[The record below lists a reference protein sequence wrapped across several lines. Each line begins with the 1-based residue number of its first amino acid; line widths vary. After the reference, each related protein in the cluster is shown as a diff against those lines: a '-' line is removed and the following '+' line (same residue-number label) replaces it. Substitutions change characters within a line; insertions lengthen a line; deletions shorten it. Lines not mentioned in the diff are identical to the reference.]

1 MAAPPSDRDLATSA
15 ARKAGAIA
23 MRSFRGTLAVRHKAP
38 DQPLTDADVA
48 IDALLHT
55 LLAQARPDYG
65 WLSEES
71 VDRPDRLA
79 RARVWVVDPID
90 GTRSYIAGRREFA
103 ISIGL
108 AEDGDAVVGVVH
120 NPATGELYRAERGE
134 GAFRQDTAE
143 DEPARLRVATPSA
156 RGRPVLLA
164 SRSEIAAAE
173 LDPFAERFEIRPCG
187 STAYKLALVAAGA
200 ADAFLSRGPK
210 SEWDVCAGA
219 LLVREAGGRVTDLAG
234 RPLRFNRPQP
244 FVQGILATR
253 GDLHDTLLAA
263 LASLPPTPRMTRAVD
278 D

>member
-1 MAAPPSDRDLATSA
+1 MAAPPSDRDLAASA

-23 MRSFRGTLAVRHKAP
+23 MGSFRGTLAVRHKAP

-48 IDALLHT
+48 IDALLHR
-55 LLAQARPDYG
+55 LLAQARPAYG

-90 GTRSYIAGRREFA
+90 GTRSYIAGRREFS

-134 GAFRQDTAE
+134 GAFRQDTEE
-143 DEPARLRVATPSA
+143 DEPARLQVATPSA
-156 RGRPVLLA
+156 RERPVLLA

-173 LDPFAERFEIRPCG
+173 LAPFADRFEIRPCG

-219 LLVREAGGRVTDLAG
+219 LLVQEAGGRVTDLAG

-263 LASLPPTPRMTRAVD
+263 LASLPPSPRMTRAVD

>member
-1 MAAPPSDRDLATSA
+1 MAAPPSDRDLAASA

-23 MRSFRGTLAVRHKAP
+23 MGSFRGTLAVRHKAP

-48 IDALLHT
+48 IDALLHR
-55 LLAQARPDYG
+55 LLAQARPAYG

-90 GTRSYIAGRREFA
+90 GTRSYIAGRREFS

-134 GAFRQDTAE
+134 GAFRRDTEE
-143 DEPARLRVATPSA
+143 DEPARLQVATSSA
-156 RGRPVLLA
+156 RERPVLLA

-173 LDPFAERFEIRPCG
+173 LAPFADRFEIRPCG

-219 LLVREAGGRVTDLAG
+219 LLVQEAGGRVTDLAG

-263 LASLPPTPRMTRAVD
+263 LASLPPSPRMTRAVD

>member
-1 MAAPPSDRDLATSA
+1 
-15 ARKAGAIA
+15 
-23 MRSFRGTLAVRHKAP
+23 
-38 DQPLTDADVA
+38 
-48 IDALLHT
+48 
-55 LLAQARPDYG
+55 
-65 WLSEES
+65 
-71 VDRPDRLA
+71 
-79 RARVWVVDPID
+79 VVDPID
-90 GTRSYIAGRREFA
+90 GTRSYIAGRREFS

-108 AEDGDAVVGVVH
+108 AEDGEAVVGVVH

-134 GAFRQDTAE
+134 GAFRQDAEE
-143 DEPARLRVATPSA
+143 DEPARLHVATPSA
-156 RGRPVLLA
+156 RERPVLLA
-164 SRSEIAAAE
+164 SRSEIAGAE
-173 LDPFAERFEIRPCG
+173 LAPFADGFEIRPCG

-219 LLVREAGGRVTDLAG
+219 LLVQEAGGRVTDLAG

-244 FVQGILATR
+244 FVLGILATR

>member
-23 MRSFRGTLAVRHKAP
+23 MGSFRGTLAVRHKAP

-48 IDALLHT
+48 IDVLLHR
-55 LLAQARPDYG
+55 LLAQARPAYG

-90 GTRSYIAGRREFA
+90 GTRSYIAGRREFS

-134 GAFRQDTAE
+134 GAFRQDTEE
-143 DEPARLRVATPSA
+143 DEPARLHVATPSA
-156 RGRPVLLA
+156 RERPVLLA

-173 LDPFAERFEIRPCG
+173 LAPFADRFEIRPCG

-219 LLVREAGGRVTDLAG
+219 LLVQEAGGRVTDLAG